1 MALLRRYITRRSG
14 WCVTQFWFVHSGEV
28 SLREQI
34 VTQVALGIASGE
46 LLPGRRLPSTREL
59 ARRFGLHPNTVSA
72 AYRSLERDGRVEM
85 RRGSGVFVRDGR
97 ANGDG
102 SRLPV
107 LDGMIAAFFEQARES
122 GVSAPALRLRLQQ
135 WMEVQ
140 PPDHFLVVE
149 PDEELRRIV
158 TEEVRQAVSFPVRSC
173 TVEECRDDRAMGHGA
188 VAVVLP
194 SKAGMLREMLAPGAE
209 MVTLQVRSVPG
220 SLAEWLPAPSGAL
233 VGVASRWPEFLKFAR
248 AMLVAVGLDTDSL
261 LLRDAREKGWQR
273 GVEQAA
279 AVVCDVVTAEEL
291 PRSVRAIPF
300 RLLAEVS
307 SVELQRF
314 EASISARL
322 DPPDEGVQGAR

>member
-1 MALLRRYITRRSG
+1 
-14 WCVTQFWFVHSGEV
+14 VTQFWFVHSGEV

-59 ARRFGLHPNTVSA
+59 ARRFRLHPNTVSA

-85 RRGSGVFVRDGR
+85 RRGSGVFVRDGS
-97 ANGDG
+97 ANGG
-102 SRLPV
+102 KSRSPA
-107 LDGMIAAFFEQARES
+107 LDRMIAALFEQARES
-122 GVSAPALRLRLQQ
+122 GVPASALRLRLQQ
-135 WMEVQ
+135 WMAVQ

-158 TEEVRQAVSFPVRSC
+158 MAEVRQAVSFPVRSC
-173 TVEECRDDRAMGHGA
+173 SMEECRGDAALGPGA
-188 VAVVLP
+188 LAVVLP
-194 SKAGMLREMLAPGAE
+194 SKAGMLRELLAPGAE
-209 MVTLQVRSVPG
+209 MVTLQVRSVPD

-248 AMLVAVGLDTDSL
+248 TMLVATGFDADSL

-273 GVEQAA
+273 GVEQAS

-307 SVELQRF
+307 LAELLGL

-322 DPPDEGVQGAR
+322 DPHGSV

>member
-1 MALLRRYITRRSG
+1 M
-14 WCVTQFWFVHSGEV
+14 TQFWFVHSGEV

-46 LLPGRRLPSTREL
+46 LLPGIRLPSTREL
-59 ARRFGLHPNTVSA
+59 ARRFRLHPNTVSA
-72 AYRSLERDGRVEM
+72 AYRSLER
-85 RRGSGVFVRDGR
+85 
-97 ANGDG
+97 A
-102 SRLPV
+102 
-107 LDGMIAAFFEQARES
+107 
-122 GVSAPALRLRLQQ
+122 
-135 WMEVQ
+135 VQ

-158 TEEVRQAVSFPVRSC
+158 MAEVRQAVSFPVRSC
-173 TVEECRDDRAMGHGA
+173 SMEECRGDAALGLGA
-188 VAVVLP
+188 LGPGALAVVLP
-194 SKAGMLREMLAPGAE
+194 SKAGMLRELLAPGAE

-248 AMLVAVGLDTDSL
+248 TMLVATGFDADSL

-273 GVEQAA
+273 GVEQAS

-307 SVELQRF
+307 LAELLGF

-322 DPPDEGVQGAR
+322 DPHGSV

>member
-1 MALLRRYITRRSG
+1 
-14 WCVTQFWFVHSGEV
+14 VTQFWFVHSGEV

-102 SRLPV
+102 RGSPV
-107 LDGMIAAFFEQARES
+107 LDGRLDGMIAAFFEQARES
-122 GVSAPALRLRLQQ
+122 GVPAPALRLRLQQ

-149 PDEELRRIV
+149 PEEELRRIV
-158 TEEVRQAVSFPVRSC
+158 TAEVRQAVSFPVRSC
-173 TVEECRDDRAMGHGA
+173 SVEECRADAAMAQGA

-194 SKAGMLREMLAPGAE
+194 SKAGVLREMLAPGAE

-220 SLAEWLPAPSGAL
+220 SLAEWLPAPAGAL

-248 AMLVAVGLDTDSL
+248 AMLVAVGMDADSL

-307 SVELQRF
+307 LAELQGF

-322 DPPDEGVQGAR
+322 GR

>member
-1 MALLRRYITRRSG
+1 
-14 WCVTQFWFVHSGEV
+14 VTQFWFVHSGEV

-46 LLPGRRLPSTREL
+46 LPPGRRLPSTREL

-72 AYRSLERDGRVEM
+72 AYRSLERDGRVKM

-102 SRLPV
+102 RSPVLDGRLDGL

-122 GVSAPALRLRLQQ
+122 GVTAPALRLRLRQ

-158 TEEVRQAVSFPVRSC
+158 TAEVRQAVSFPVRSC
-173 TVEECRDDRAMGHGA
+173 SVEECRADAAMGQGA

-194 SKAGMLREMLAPGAE
+194 SKAGVLREMLAPGAE

-220 SLAEWLPAPSGAL
+220 SLAEWLPAPAGAL

-248 AMLVAVGLDTDSL
+248 AMLVAVGLDADSL

-291 PRSVRAIPF
+291 PRSVRVIPF

-307 SVELQRF
+307 LAELQGF

-322 DPPDEGVQGAR
+322 G

>member
-1 MALLRRYITRRSG
+1 MR
-14 WCVTQFWFVHSGEV
+14 FWFVHSGEV

-34 VTQVALGIASGE
+34 VTQVSLGMASGE
-46 LLPGRRLPSTREL
+46 LQPGERLPSTREL
-59 ARRFGLHPNTVSA
+59 ARRFRLHPNTVSA

-85 RRGSGVFVRDGR
+85 RRGSGVFVRNGR
-97 ANGDG
+97 GNGDG
-102 SRLPV
+102 PRV
-107 LDGMIAAFFEQARES
+107 QGLDRMIAAFFEQVRGS
-122 GVSAPALRLRLQQ
+122 GVPAPALRLRLQQ
-135 WMEVQ
+135 WMAVQ

-158 TEEVRQAVSFPVRSC
+158 TAEVGQGVSFPVRSC
-173 TVEECRDDRAMGHGA
+173 GLDDCGNDAVAGA

-194 SKAGMLREMLAPGAE
+194 SKAETLREALAAGGE

-248 AMLVAVGLDTDSL
+248 TMLVAAGFDAESL

-273 GVEQAA
+273 GIEQAA
-279 AVVCDVVTAEEL
+279 GVVCDVVTAEEL

-300 RLLAEVS
+300 RLLADS
-307 SVELQRF
+307 SLMELRGL
-314 EASISARL
+314 EESISARL
-322 DPPDEGVQGAR
+322 DPAQ